1 MLWYKSGVNFVDFF
15 VGKQPASALQLSAQ
29 LLWAALTHWRHQL
42 PSWSQS
48 SRPLGGVVWRLWVWI
63 CGRAKS
69 GGSRYGA
76 LPHTS
81 TILVRSVDPKKNTS
95 AQGSKLPPAPKNST
109 QARPLRW
116 WMGCL
121 PSQLPSQVLQSPHG
135 FQRSALKKCLKF
147 IRLSSLDA
155 TTSAHKTIKK
165 CT

>member
-1 MLWYKSGVNFVDFF
+1 MLWYKSGVNFVDFLI
-15 VGKQPASALQLSAQ
+15 GKQPASARQLSAR

-81 TILVRSVDPKKNTS
+81 TILVRSVDPKKT
-95 AQGSKLPPAPKNST
+95 LPHRAASCP
-109 QARPLRW
+109 
-116 WMGCL
+116 
-121 PSQLPSQVLQSPHG
+121 QLPRTQPKPVLFAG
-135 FQRSALKKCLKF
+135 GWGVCL
-147 IRLSSLDA
+147 LSCQAKSCNRPTA
-155 TTSAHKTIKK
+155 SKGVP
-165 CT
+165 